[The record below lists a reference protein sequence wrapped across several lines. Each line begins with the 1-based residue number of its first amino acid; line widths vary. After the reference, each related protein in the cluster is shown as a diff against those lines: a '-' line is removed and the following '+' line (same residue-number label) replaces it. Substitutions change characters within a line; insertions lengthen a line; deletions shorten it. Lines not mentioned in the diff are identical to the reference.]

1 MLKLYG
7 ILWAILAFA
16 AVATTIT
23 GNLTDMALV
32 VFGFITFAMIFMG
45 MISVLP
51 MTIAHP
57 APQKLKAEPV
67 KRHAKVFVHARRL
80 STR

>member
-16 AVATTIT
+16 VAATTIT
-23 GNLTDMALV
+23 GNLSDMALV
-32 VFGFITFAMIFMG
+32 VYGFITFAMIFMG

-57 APQKLKAEPV
+57 VPKKVKAEPI
-67 KRHAKVFVHARRL
+67 KKDAKVFVHSRRL